1 MCGREREGER
11 RARDREREARTGHR
25 ERDREARTGERERER
40 ERRAR
45 EREARTFKHGPLADS
60 ILESGD
66 AGAWYWLEVGSVHL
80 VCLRFFVIRCILV
93 HNPFSFQL
101 YLHAVDGVMQ

>member
-1 MCGREREGER
+1 MDNTCTRPHTQWMHDACEYPLTIHDKEYDECIVYVK
-11 RARDREREARTGHR
+11 
-25 ERDREARTGERERER
+25 ER